1 MLIHLRTIVKSN
13 EVFLYLKYGLRQI
26 DWAQNDFKISKN
38 KICFSILPYQNTA
51 FFLGLRY
58 GSLFQNVFLRYAGAW
73 EPVLTDENDSSQI
86 ENDFP
91 YVPQ

>member
-1 MLIHLRTIVKSN
+1 MS
-13 EVFLYLKYGLRQI
+13 VFYIWNTVYAKFI
-26 DWAQNDFKISKN
+26 EHKNDFKMSKN
-38 KICFSILPYQNTA
+38 KICLSILSYQNTA

-73 EPVLTDENDSSQI
+73 EPVLTDDNQSSQI
-86 ENDFP
+86 ENNFP